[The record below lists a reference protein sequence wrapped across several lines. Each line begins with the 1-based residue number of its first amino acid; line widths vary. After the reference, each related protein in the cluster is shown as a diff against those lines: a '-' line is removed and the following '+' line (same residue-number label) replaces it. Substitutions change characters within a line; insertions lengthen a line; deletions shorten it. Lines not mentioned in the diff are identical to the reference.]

1 MSPRLLGFLSLLG
14 TLFFLASLTL
24 LHIIRTDIDWT
35 AHYVSDFAN
44 GPYGFLFL
52 VAVLV
57 HGAGNLA
64 LAAGLFKCLGS
75 HSFRDW
81 ASVLFGAAAAVLFGT
96 AALGIF
102 VVGIFPI
109 DPSGIPSSQVGFI
122 HEAATAVSFP
132 LELAAFFLFSL
143 AFSRSSGWRMRETLS
158 FTLSILATI
167 GLSIFFATVLI
178 DWMPGLGERIALAS
192 FFPWELWVAWR
203 LARKPIIEGA
213 DGNSGSAE
221 GQVEIG
227 GMIEG
232 EHYEQ

>member
-1 MSPRLLGFLSLLG
+1 M
-14 TLFFLASLTL
+14 
-24 LHIIRTDIDWT
+24 
-35 AHYVSDFAN
+35 
-44 GPYGFLFL
+44 
-52 VAVLV
+52 
-57 HGAGNLA
+57 
-64 LAAGLFKCLGS
+64 
-75 HSFRDW
+75 
-81 ASVLFGAAAAVLFGT
+81 
-96 AALGIF
+96 
-102 VVGIFPI
+102 
-109 DPSGIPSSQVGFI
+109 
-122 HEAATAVSFP
+122 
-132 LELAAFFLFSL
+132 FSL
-143 AFSRSSGWRMRETLS
+143 AFSKNSGWRMQGTFSLA
-158 FTLSILATI
+158 LSILAAI